1 MTYIDN
7 VDDVT
12 YIDNV
17 DEMEDNWARG
27 FVDVNL
33 FKTCLLNYKY
43 YLQLE
48 QRHMYLCQEI
58 VGNVLWFHLT
68 TNVFIPVVHTRY
80 CQTMSMPWLHTC
92 LFK

>member
-27 FVDVNL
+27 FVDVDL
-33 FKTCLLNYKY
+33 LKTCSLNYKY
-43 YLQLE
+43 YLQPE
-48 QRHMYLCQEI
+48 QRHM
-58 VGNVLWFHLT
+58 
-68 TNVFIPVVHTRY
+68 
-80 CQTMSMPWLHTC
+80 
-92 LFK
+92 